1 MPNERLDGVAL
12 TAATP
17 VPLSATVCGLLLP
30 VSAIVSVP
38 VRKPRAVGV
47 KVTEIVHLLPAARVV
62 EQLVVRIKSARLE
75 LMLLMLI
82 VVVWLFFK
90 VTFCAELEVPST

>member
-1 MPNERLDGVAL
+1 M

-30 VSAIVSVP
+30 VSVMVSVP

-47 KVTEIVHLLPAARVV
+47 KVTEIVQRLPAARVV
-62 EQLVVRIKSARLE
+62 EQLVVRVKSAALE
-75 LMLLMLI
+75 VMLLMLI
-82 VVVWLFFK
+82 VVVWPFLK
-90 VTFCAELEVPST
+90 VTFCAELEVLRN